1 MQSRWRSL
9 MISQGM
15 GSRKGKD
22 LWKDSTCS
30 SFLEQGRDDKGRSEV
45 GRERRRGESRESR
58 YRKVQ
63 SRWRS
68 LMISQGMGCSCAFI

>member
-9 MISQGM
+9 MTSQGM

-30 SFLEQGRDDKGRSEV
+30 SFLEQGRERERSEV
-45 GRERRRGESRESR
+45 GEEKEERGESGEQVEGNGGRGLGR
-58 YRKVQ
+58 TD
-63 SRWRS
+63 
-68 LMISQGMGCSCAFI
+68 SCRVDGAA

>member
-9 MISQGM
+9 MTSQGM

-30 SFLEQGRDDKGRSEV
+30 SFLEQGRERERSEV
-45 GRERRRGESRESR
+45 GEGKEERGESGEQVEGNGGRGLGR
-58 YRKVQ
+58 TD
-63 SRWRS
+63 
-68 LMISQGMGCSCAFI
+68 SCRVDGAA